1 MITVQT
7 LISEV
12 ADHVFLFSNLYIF
25 SVSVD
30 CKVFSVVLVTN
41 YTRKASLFSKNR
53 NSVCR
58 LVCAVTNFLKNL
70 MTAIVGTQ
78 IHANLCVATKA
89 EGQLNS
95 ASGIVDN
102 KGVYANVAL
111 RTSDNES
118 PCY

>member
-1 MITVQT
+1 MNFVGYVITVQT

-58 LVCAVTNFLKNL
+58 LVCAVT
-70 MTAIVGTQ
+70 TAIVGTQ